1 MLTNCK
7 PWKEFFNL
15 PLSQIMENITLKNVV
30 LDHFVLILKEC
41 ECKEESLV
49 LAPSTLG
56 SLSYLL
62 VACTELFLKVVTSER
77 VIII

>member
-1 MLTNCK
+1 M
-7 PWKEFFNL
+7 
-15 PLSQIMENITLKNVV
+15 TLKNVF

-41 ECKEESLV
+41 ECKEESHV

-77 VIII
+77 VIIIQSIFAHFLVLFASPRSSESQ

>member
-1 MLTNCK
+1 M
-7 PWKEFFNL
+7 
-15 PLSQIMENITLKNVV
+15 TLKNVV
-30 LDHFVLILKEC
+30 LDHFVLILKKC
-41 ECKEESLV
+41 KCKEESHE

>member
-1 MLTNCK
+1 
-7 PWKEFFNL
+7 
-15 PLSQIMENITLKNVV
+15 MENMTLKNVA

-41 ECKEESLV
+41 ECKEESHV

-62 VACTELFLKVVTSER
+62 VACTELFLKVVL
-77 VIII
+77 

>member
-1 MLTNCK
+1 M
-7 PWKEFFNL
+7 
-15 PLSQIMENITLKNVV
+15 TLKNVA

-41 ECKEESLV
+41 KCKEESHV

-77 VIII
+77 VIIIQSIFAHFLVLFASPRSSESQ

>member
-1 MLTNCK
+1 M
-7 PWKEFFNL
+7 
-15 PLSQIMENITLKNVV
+15 TLKNVA

-62 VACTELFLKVVTSER
+62 VTCAELFLKVVTSER